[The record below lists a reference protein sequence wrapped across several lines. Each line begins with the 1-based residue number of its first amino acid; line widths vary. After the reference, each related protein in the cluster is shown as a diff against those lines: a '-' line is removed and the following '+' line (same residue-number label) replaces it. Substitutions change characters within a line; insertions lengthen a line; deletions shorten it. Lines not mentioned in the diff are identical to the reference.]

1 MRTLLTFLTL
11 PFSTI
16 AIGVAT
22 NDFYIGMLLSVMAGF
37 GLYWFWD
44 KFFDKASHLV
54 PPHIQLFL

>member
-1 MRTLLTFLTL
+1 MRTLLTFLSM

-22 NDFYIGMLLSVMAGF
+22 NDFFIGMLLSVMAGF

-44 KFFDKASHLV
+44 KFFDAIKKDR
-54 PPHIQLFL
+54 

>member
-16 AIGVAT
+16 AIGLAT
-22 NDFYIGMLLSVMAGF
+22 NDFFIGMLLSVMTGF

-44 KFFDKASHLV
+44 KFLDAIKKTESNSNC
-54 PPHIQLFL
+54 

>member
-44 KFFDKASHLV
+44 KFFDAIKKTAS
-54 PPHIQLFL
+54 